1 MGVVEAID
9 EYIEKK
15 GVLDS
20 EEIPIPRED
29 GFYTNNKIGSDCKAF
44 HFRGDGKLCFF
55 EGEYSRNNA
64 LVFHMVRIMPDLW
77 KNHQETVDAFATFY
91 QSFLKRGF
99 YEVQGSHFSVKLS
112 QDYSP
117 LPGICASNFILL
129 PRFFEEHWEKG
140 SFERYSFVPF
150 NLKQQ

>member
-1 MGVVEAID
+1 MGLLFNGNVPITLVRSEAQYYSLVGVVEAID

-77 KNHQETVDAFATFY
+77 KN
-91 QSFLKRGF
+91 
-99 YEVQGSHFSVKLS
+99 
-112 QDYSP
+112 
-117 LPGICASNFILL
+117 
-129 PRFFEEHWEKG
+129 
-140 SFERYSFVPF
+140 
-150 NLKQQ
+150 